1 MKRIAF
7 ILMCTML
14 LPLGVQAKK
23 KDKIKHYPDC
33 YIYAQSGRNSEKK
46 GSATSLYTG
55 MTYSLENAYNSAGP
69 DDIDL
74 MLYYGKA
81 NKANGY
87 RDKVFHFFAPNDP
100 GAVIDWEKDG
110 GTTPYCKFEGKS
122 DNPDSYFALKNWK
135 EKNATKMQRVTD
147 VDFFN
152 ATYES
157 LDSLKVENNYMI
169 SDIKV
174 GDIIAFELAST
185 HRKAGKKGLLVV
197 KFIKDDETKPEK
209 AGQGQYQQIVFDIK
223 VQK

>member
-1 MKRIAF
+1 MKKIAF

-14 LPLGVQAKK
+14 FTLTVEAKN
-23 KDKIKHYPDC
+23 KIKSYPDC
-33 YIYAQSGRNSEKK
+33 YVYAQSGRNTAAK
-46 GSATSLYTG
+46 GSAVSLYTG
-55 MTYSLENAYNSAGP
+55 STYSLENAYNSAGT

-87 RDKVFHFFAPNDP
+87 KDKAFHLFSPEDP

-135 EKNATKMQRVTD
+135 KRNATKIQRVTG

-169 SDIKV
+169 SDVKV
-174 GDIIAFELAST
+174 GDIIAFEFAPT
-185 HRKAGKKGLLVV
+185 HRKAGLKGLMVV

-209 AGQGQYQQIVFDIK
+209 AGQGPYQQIIFDIK